1 MPPSVQ
7 TKNLYNNFSEK
18 IYSKTSYIGFVE
30 ILEYICFILILYWYN
45 PFSISTKYPVFT
57 NSLTLLVSLMYV
69 LLFYF
74 LSEKLA
80 LNSTLSSSPTETGFL
95 LKLLGTVGVFIGSII
110 LLKYLGGFIADG
122 RLGMLTLLRYI
133 IQFTI
138 IIVALAGVYYLL
150 KPYFDVARGRGKDNK
165 TIASFFFNLLM
176 YLPCLVL
183 SFIDYV
189 KNEYHIATKPVW
201 LLLLAEVVLI
211 VLWVLIPLGLHAFAT
226 KKGIQLLKEP
236 QYINTETSLGTFAEL
251 YGTDTDTDTDTKTNP
266 DNSVEKFNYHY
277 SLSFWFYLNPQ
288 PPNTSPAYNTF
299 TNILT
304 YGDKP
309 AVQFNG
315 SLNTLRVLV
324 ESSPPGEEK
333 KTVEIYKT
341 KNVLYQ
347 KWNNM
352 VINYDRGTMDVFLN
366 GELVGSRPSIAPYMT
381 YESIQVGSTNGLSGG
396 ISNVMYYKDNLSRG
410 TIEMMYQA
418 LRGRAEPTL

>member
-1 MPPSVQ
+1 MPPTLQ
-7 TKNLYNNFSEK
+7 NTKTFYSNFSEK
-18 IYSKTSYIGFVE
+18 VYSKTSYIGILEV
-30 ILEYICFILILYWYN
+30 LEYICFILILYWYN

-74 LSEKLA
+74 LSEKIS
-80 LNSTLSSSPTETGFL
+80 LNSNLASTPTESGFL
-95 LKLLGTVGVFIGSII
+95 LKLLGTVGIFIGSVI

-138 IIVALAGVYYLL
+138 IIVAIAGVYYLL

-165 TIASFFFNLLM
+165 TILTFFFNLIM

-189 KNEYHIATKPVW
+189 KNQYQITTKPMW

-211 VLWVLIPLGLHAFAT
+211 ILWILIPLGLHAFVT
-226 KKGIQLLKEP
+226 KSGIQLLKDP
-236 QYINTETSLGTFAEL
+236 QYINTEASLGTFAEL
-251 YGTDTDTDTDTKTNP
+251 YGTDADTDTDTKTT
-266 DNSVEKFNYHY
+266 VKEKFNYHY
-277 SLSFWFYLNPQ
+277 ALSFWFYLNPQ

-315 SLNTLRVLV
+315 ALNTLRVLV
-324 ESSPPGEEK
+324 ESEGKPGEEK

-381 YESIQVGSTNGLSGG
+381 YESIQVGSTNGLAGG
-396 ISNVMYYKDNLSRG
+396 ISNVMYYKNNLTRD
-410 TIEMMYQA
+410 TIELMYQA
-418 LRGRAEPTL
+418 LRGRDEPTL